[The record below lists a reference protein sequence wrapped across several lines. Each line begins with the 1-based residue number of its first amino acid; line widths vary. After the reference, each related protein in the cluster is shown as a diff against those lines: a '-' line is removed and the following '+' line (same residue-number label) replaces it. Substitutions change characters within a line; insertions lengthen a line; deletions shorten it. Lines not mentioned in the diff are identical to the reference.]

1 MSVKSDEPYTLN
13 VDSVFAWTRRGPDFC
28 TPKYRSMLI
37 SSVAVFCGI
46 IVGLIVIEVAGLT
59 RLPLWVILPS
69 VAIICGVILYAQ
81 HRLLFREQNVKLL
94 FKNMS
99 FQFDFSKEQL
109 YYISESG
116 EETEPIFCDKGFE
129 RILQHG
135 ENLLLLQGAPNLDLA
150 IGLEKRLTPYATPAF
165 AYRDFVVGLMIKD
178 KACMDVICRH
188 LQQRQ
193 AEINTDS

>member
-69 VAIICGVILYAQ
+69 VAIICGVTLYAQ
-81 HRLLFREQNVKLL
+81 HRLLCREQNVKLL

-150 IGLEKRLTPYATPAF
+150 IGLEKKINAICHARFCVSRFCCRPY
-165 AYRDFVVGLMIKD
+165 DQG
-178 KACMDVICRH
+178 
-188 LQQRQ
+188 
-193 AEINTDS
+193 